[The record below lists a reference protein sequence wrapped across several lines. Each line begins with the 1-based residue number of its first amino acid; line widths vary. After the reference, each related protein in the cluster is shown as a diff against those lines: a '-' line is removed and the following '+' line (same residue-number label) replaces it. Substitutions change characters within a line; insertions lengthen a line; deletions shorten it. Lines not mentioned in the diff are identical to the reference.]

1 MQFISNNIK
10 LKYNVNFEKDNHSYF
25 IDNIIFPSITA
36 IISYFNNTEIQ
47 YDKLM
52 KNNELFKNATERG
65 KIIHEF
71 ISRILYD
78 AIFQTENRKDY
89 KTIIKNSK
97 KISTIKESL
106 KIIELFYNFFNRIK
120 NDFIKS
126 IIMFEIPL
134 SDGKVCGTPD
144 LIYYENNK
152 AIVVDFKTWKY
163 FNAEKIN
170 KAKIQITA
178 YNYLLEKNNIFTSNI
193 GEIWIINENGVNINR
208 FNITNQLKLE
218 WQEIMHTF
226 LKNNSNKEKRNYEN

>member
-52 KNNELFKNATERG
+52 KNNELFKKATERG

-126 IIMFEIPL
+126 IIMFETPL
-134 SDGKVCGTPD
+134 SDGKVCGAPD

-208 FNITNQLKLE
+208 FNITNKLKLE